1 MMTFWLDMLTPK
13 QVWLLESIKKSLEA
27 KGHKVLVTARLHDVV
42 VDLLKVKRVPHYVA
56 GKYGGETLE
65 GKLRA
70 STERV
75 LVLTD
80 YLSPLR
86 KEVDF
91 SIHFSSPE
99 AARVAF
105 GLGIKSICLND
116 TPHSIAVGKLTFP
129 LSTYVV
135 APACINPTK
144 LVALG
149 ASKNSIVQYD
159 GVDEVAWISHLK
171 PDASVLKELDLDN
184 SKPIVV
190 VRPEESKAAYLR
202 GFKDIGVLN
211 VKSFPLI
218 RRMLDEFPGVQVI
231 VMPRYEEQRST
242 ILKELG
248 EKVIVP
254 SQVIDGPSLL
264 AFSTLT
270 VSGGGTMSWESAL
283 LGVPTICHFPIK
295 MDVERY
301 LTAKGFPIY
310 YTNNIDKAISHA
322 LRVLRDPDSYRVDT
336 GHLIKKM
343 ESPMDAIE
351 AILKRKPK

>member
-27 KGHKVLVTARLHDVV
+27 RGHRVLVTARLHDVV
-42 VDLLKVKRVPHYVA
+42 VDLLKLKRVPHYVA

-75 LVLTD
+75 LILTD
-80 YLSPLR
+80 YLARLH
-86 KEVDF
+86 KKVNF

-105 GLGIKSICLND
+105 GLGIGSICLND
-116 TPHSIAVGKLTFP
+116 TPHSVAVGKLTFP
-129 LSTYVV
+129 LSTYIV
-135 APACINPTK
+135 APACINPAK

-149 ASKNSIVQYD
+149 ASRHTIVQYD
-159 GVDEVAWISHLK
+159 GVDEVAWIPNHK
-171 PDASVLKELDLDN
+171 PAASVLRELNLDN

-190 VRPEESKAAYLR
+190 VRPEESKAAYLH
-202 GFKDIGVLN
+202 GFKDASVLS

-218 RRMLDEFPGVQVI
+218 RKILDEFPDAQVI

-242 ILKELG
+242 VLKELG
-248 EKVIVP
+248 RKVIVP
-254 SQVIDGPSLL
+254 NQVIDGPSLL
-264 AFSTLT
+264 AFSDLT
-270 VSGGGTMSWESAL
+270 VSGGGTMSWESTL
-283 LGVPTICHFPIK
+283 LGVPSICHFPIK

-301 LTAKGFPIY
+301 LSAKGFPIY
-310 YTNNIDKAISHA
+310 YTNNIDKATTYA
-322 LRVLRDPDSYRVDT
+322 LRVLRDPDRYRIDT
-336 GHLIKKM
+336 RNLLKSM

-351 AILKRKPK
+351 TILRTELS